1 MPTVANSVILK
12 YSHTIGRGEQF
23 GPGFTSPV
31 FVARGEG
38 DMLYVLCRGS
48 EYRPEGTR
56 ISVLTLD
63 DEEYVTAFARGVI
76 AQGPHAFNFDDGSL
90 V

>member
-1 MPTVANSVILK
+1 MPTVATSVILK

-38 DMLYVLCRGS
+38 DMLYVYAGVPNIVRKALGS
-48 EYRPEGTR
+48 PC
-56 ISVLTLD
+56 
-63 DEEYVTAFARGVI
+63 
-76 AQGPHAFNFDDGSL
+76 
-90 V
+90 